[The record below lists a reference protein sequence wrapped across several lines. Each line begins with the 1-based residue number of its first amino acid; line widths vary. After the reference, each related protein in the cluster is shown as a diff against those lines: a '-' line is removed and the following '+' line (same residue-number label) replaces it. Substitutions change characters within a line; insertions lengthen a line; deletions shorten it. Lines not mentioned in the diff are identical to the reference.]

1 MILEK
6 TDCLEKRIGQGRE
19 KVVGNLVGKDVGSAE
34 MALRALHLPPPGVDF
49 CSRRKILVWFW
60 AAATKCNYNWTI

>member
-34 MALRALHLPPPGVDF
+34 MALRALHLQ
-49 CSRRKILVWFW
+49 
-60 AAATKCNYNWTI
+60 